1 MMKSFF
7 RVFVGVVVLT
17 TVFSAAA
24 SELPPITA
32 TYRVER
38 KQGDAAGVSTFE
50 WTLRRSP
57 SCVAADD
64 ERARVSEQ
72 WRRDDAGRIWYQRIF
87 HKEKKVIEYQPADLG
102 IGGVESKW
110 SRIASVIEPAELDG
124 MQLQEQTVGF
134 EGRTVFVY
142 RGTRQTKLWA
152 IQWLEA
158 EQIPARISV
167 GEPGEPGYYSL
178 ALLSMRRESSDLN
191 FCGGD
196 LTSYETIDF
205 ADIGDRQGDPF
216 ITALM
221 KYEGFSPG
229 HRH

>member
-38 KQGDAAGVSTFE
+38 KQGDAAGVATFE
-50 WTLRRSP
+50 WKFRRSP

-64 ERARVSEQ
+64 ERALVSEQ
-72 WRRDDAGRIWYQRIF
+72 WQRDEQGRIWYKRIF

-110 SRIASVIEPAELDG
+110 SRIASVLEPAELEG
-124 MQLQEQTVGF
+124 MKLQEQTAGF
-134 EGRTVFVY
+134 EGRTVSVY
-142 RGTRQTKLWA
+142 RGTRQAKSWEV
-152 IQWLEA
+152 QWLAA

-167 GEPGEPGYYSL
+167 GEQGSPGYYSL
-178 ALLSMRRESSDLN
+178 SLLSLSRGNADASI
-191 FCGGD
+191 CGAD
-196 LTSYETIDF
+196 LTNYETIDF

-216 ITALM
+216 IAALM
-221 KYEGFSPG
+221 KYEGFSHG
-229 HRH
+229 H